1 MKCHCLGSKL
11 LGYIISNKNKKKK
24 KEYNIFKS
32 FELSEWRRHAC
43 IHSLFMSQNVTY
55 LKNNTIAGI
64 YIYSPPKETYTLNS
78 YLTQHVAI
86 VIEENKKSQLFV
98 GLLYIYIYNEKM
110 LMLLLFFFLIRISLN
125 NKTKYT

>member
-1 MKCHCLGSKL
+1 MSLFRFKIVGLYNIKQ
-11 LGYIISNKNKKKK
+11 KQKKK

-55 LKNNTIAGI
+55 FKNNTIAGI
-64 YIYSPPKETYTLNS
+64 YIYSPPKDTYTLNS

-98 GLLYIYIYNEKM
+98 GLLYIYIYIMK
-110 LMLLLFFFLIRISLN
+110 
-125 NKTKYT
+125 KC